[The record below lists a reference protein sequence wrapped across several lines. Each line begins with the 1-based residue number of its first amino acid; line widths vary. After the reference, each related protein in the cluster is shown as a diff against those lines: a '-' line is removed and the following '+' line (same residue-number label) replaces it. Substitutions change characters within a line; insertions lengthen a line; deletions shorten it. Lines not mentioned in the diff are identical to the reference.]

1 MSPRCFIFCTDS
13 AIAEPISQV
22 LSGLGIEDEYGTE
35 AIAAVERVASETFQ
49 LIVVDWDQQPEAIFI
64 LQTARERK
72 AGERPLTLAIVSD
85 DASVQKAMQAG
96 ANSILRKPIQI
107 NQVKDTLTTARDMV
121 RARQS
126 AGKAMQ
132 AAAAS
137 TVAAPPAPAAPP
149 ALPEFSVSEPEEE
162 TPHVGGFVKSSASG
176 TSTLFEA
183 ESEMQASIQQSE
195 AQELTPLKNLEPVA
209 SALVKEQY
217 AEPPPPPSSNE
228 PRGLQWY
235 LNKRA
240 AAAPA
245 PAPAPAP
252 PPEATRQEEPGKP
265 DMVGFDQT
273 ATEWKDTDSNS
284 LSAEPAP
291 SEHQEH
297 REQKAEAELFAYIE
311 SDKPK
316 KKEPRQPIRL
326 GKGPILTALA
336 LAACAVVGAPQ
347 APWHPQIRS
356 LWGRGQK
363 TLHAWLNPQLVTPAQ
378 APATHEN
385 FGRAGDEYKL
395 PVAENIP
402 DATTDPSQIRVTP
415 MVDPTK
421 KPNNGAGTDPNLLP
435 PTATGDQV
443 VATTPNSGDASQT
456 PAGQTPAQGQG
467 QGQSPQG
474 QSVPPADNPS
484 QNGQPVPNSSV
495 AAPPSGPAAG
505 TASTAPVVVAN
516 AAPPHVDQPAAASSA
531 SASVS
536 SGSTS
541 TSVAPVQPAAPK
553 NSTASTPQ
561 SSSAPSIPS
570 SLKSQMASM
579 APDASGNK
587 APETA
592 LPSIEPV
599 NVPEAAE
606 RALVTDQP
614 APAYP
619 PNAKVQ
625 TGTVVLQILVGRDGG
640 VEDAKFLQGSL
651 AFARAAIDGVK
662 QWKFKP
668 YIMNGRPVSVQTN
681 LTISFKPV
689 Q

>member
-35 AIAAVERVASETFQ
+35 AIAAVERVASEPFQ
-49 LIVVDWDQQPEAIFI
+49 LVVVDWDQQPEAIFL

-137 TVAAPPAPAAPP
+137 TVAAPPVAAPPP
-149 ALPEFSVSEPEEE
+149 ALPEFSVSEPEQG
-162 TPHVGGFVKSSASG
+162 TPHIGGFVKSSASG

-195 AQELTPLKNLEPVA
+195 AQELIPLKNLEPVA
-209 SALVKEQY
+209 SAVVKEKDQP

-240 AAAPA
+240 AAAPTPAAA
-245 PAPAPAP
+245 PAP
-252 PPEATRQEEPGKP
+252 EAATPEEPGEP
-265 DMVGFDQT
+265 EILGFDQNP
-273 ATEWKDTDSNS
+273 ADWKAEAPKPLT
-284 LSAEPAP
+284 AEPAP

-336 LAACAVVGAPQ
+336 LAACAVVAAPQ

-421 KPNNGAGTDPNLLP
+421 KPNNGVGTDPNLLP

-443 VATTPNSGDASQT
+443 VATTPSSGDANQT
-456 PAGQTPAQGQG
+456 LAGQAPPQG

-474 QSVPPADNPS
+474 QSVPAPENPS
-484 QNGQPVPNSSV
+484 QNSQPVQP
-495 AAPPSGPAAG
+495 ASGQAAG
-505 TASTAPVVVAN
+505 AASTAPVVVASV
-516 AAPPHVDQPAAASSA
+516 APPHADLPVASASSA
-531 SASVS
+531 STSAS

-541 TSVAPVQPAAPK
+541 TPVAPVQPATPRNPPSNTTSAP
-553 NSTASTPQ
+553 SG
-561 SSSAPSIPS
+561 PSIPS

-614 APAYP
+614 APVYP
-619 PNAKVQ
+619 ANAKVQ
-625 TGTVVLQILVGRDGG
+625 TGTVVLQILVGRDGT

-668 YIMNGRPVSVQTN
+668 YMMNGRPVSVQTN
-681 LTISFKPV
+681 LTISFKPA